1 EADGRLLS
9 TLRVAVDLLQG
20 LQVPDQEGW
29 LRREAGSQLVEQ
41 VSAVWA
47 ASSGRA
53 DAYDPQFREITEQL
67 VSLRNWSVR
76 QLTLAADLSRAIALY
91 ERNLADCERLLGPDH
106 PDTLASRDNLAGTYE
121 SAGWPRKAI
130 VLHERNLADRERLLG
145 TDHPDTL
152 TSRNNLA
159 GAYMSAG
166 RRREAIVL
174 HERNLADRE
183 RQLGTDHPDTLASR
197 TNLALAYSYA
207 GRPGEAIVLH
217 ERNLADRERLLG
229 TDHPDTLASRNYL
242 AWA

>member
-76 QLTLAADLSRAIALY
+76 QLTLAADLSRAISLGVTVLADCERLLGPDHPDTLTSRNNLAGAYGSAGRLREAIALY

-106 PDTLASRDNLAGTYE
+106 
-121 SAGWPRKAI
+121 
-130 VLHERNLADRERLLG
+130 
-145 TDHPDTL
+145 
-152 TSRNNLA
+152 
-159 GAYMSAG
+159 
-166 RRREAIVL
+166 
-174 HERNLADRE
+174 
-183 RQLGTDHPDTLASR
+183 
-197 TNLALAYSYA
+197 
-207 GRPGEAIVLH
+207 
-217 ERNLADRERLLG
+217 
-229 TDHPDTLASRNYL
+229 
-242 AWA
+242 